1 MLFAKAIWARLGLPD
16 ANAQGR
22 ETLHH
27 TNIRVCSQSERERN
41 KLYHMLLELKGTA
54 SELRDSTAPSLWNVV
69 GDGTVRYRQ
78 SEHSCVSRD
87 PQRAFHLLDI
97 WALITN
103 HLLGHLEAPRPQLCG
118 SHLLPTV
125 AFPFARSLSGYRLVS
140 NYLRTQKTAFS
151 CLSGAVLCTCAFSV
165 SYPHRD

>member
-1 MLFAKAIWARLGLPD
+1 MPTLRAERLCTTRTSGSAL
-16 ANAQGR
+16 
-22 ETLHH
+22 
-27 TNIRVCSQSERERN
+27 SQSGRN
-41 KLYHMLLELKGTA
+41 KLCHMLLELKGTA

-97 WALITN
+97 RALITN